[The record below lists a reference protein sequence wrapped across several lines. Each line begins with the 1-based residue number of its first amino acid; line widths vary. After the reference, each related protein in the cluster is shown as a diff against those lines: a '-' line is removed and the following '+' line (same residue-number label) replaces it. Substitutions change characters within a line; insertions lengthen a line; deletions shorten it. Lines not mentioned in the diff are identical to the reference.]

1 MSSTVVP
8 DLEPLVA
15 PVEPGAPAGLDL
27 RYQPIFDE
35 IRSARREAEE
45 DPRELAPWK
54 RVADLVISAMAR
66 SRDLQLV
73 AWLGEALLRIDGFQ
87 GAASGLAVTRRTLD
101 QYWES
106 VYPRLDPE
114 DSDPLEHRRAL
125 LEWLDDR
132 LPEIVKSAPLTG
144 PPSFFG
150 IVHYEVTQ
158 KTGPEK
164 QALIDEGWPTLER
177 FQAALQSTAPARLD
191 TVLAQILACD
201 AELTALQ
208 ASIDKH
214 FNQAGGAGASPLTFV
229 NLRRAFDTARWL
241 VERVVKKNAPEA
253 APGASGD
260 AAAHPHAVSAA
271 GSNGDQLWTEALT
284 LTRDSK
290 VDGLRM
296 VQMHLSGAT
305 SGRET
310 FLRQLQLAEL
320 SLEAGVYSL
329 AFPVFDDLVRIVDTR
344 KLEEWEDKALIVR
357 VLRGLAR
364 TSGLLKT
371 LNPAAAA
378 REGEMIDRLARLD
391 GTPPAAST

>member
-1 MSSTVVP
+1 MSAAVIA

-15 PVEPGAPAGLDL
+15 PVDPAAPAGQDL

-35 IRSARREAEE
+35 IKAARREAEV

-54 RVADLVISAMAR
+54 RVAELVVSAMTR

-73 AWLGEALLRIDGFQ
+73 AWLAEALVRLDSYQ
-87 GAASGLAVTRRTLD
+87 GAASALAVARRTLD

-132 LPEIVKSAPLTG
+132 LPDIVKSAPLTG

-150 IVHYEVTQ
+150 VVHYEVTQ
-158 KTGPEK
+158 KTGAEK

-177 FQAALQSTAPARLD
+177 FQAALQATAPARLD
-191 TVLAQILACD
+191 AVLAHILAAD
-201 AELTALQ
+201 AELAALQ
-208 ASIDKH
+208 ASVDRH
-214 FNQAGGAGASPLTFV
+214 FNQAGAAGAGPLKFV
-229 NLRRAFDTARWL
+229 NLRRTFDTARWL
-241 VERVVKKNAPEA
+241 VERVVKKNAPETAPPTGEGAPPPAHSTGA
-253 APGASGD
+253 AD
-260 AAAHPHAVSAA
+260 
-271 GSNGDQLWTEALT
+271 SNGDQLWAEALT

-290 VDGLRM
+290 VDGLRL
-296 VQMHLSGAT
+296 VQTHLSGAT
-305 SGRET
+305 SGRDT

-329 AFPVFDDLVRIVDTR
+329 AFPVFDDLVRIVDNR
-344 KLEEWEDKALIVR
+344 KLDEWEDKALIVR
-357 VLRGLAR
+357 VLRGLAK
-364 TSGLLKT
+364 SAGLHKS

-378 REGEMIDRLARLD
+378 RESEMVDRIARLD
-391 GTPPAAST
+391 GTPPAGAS